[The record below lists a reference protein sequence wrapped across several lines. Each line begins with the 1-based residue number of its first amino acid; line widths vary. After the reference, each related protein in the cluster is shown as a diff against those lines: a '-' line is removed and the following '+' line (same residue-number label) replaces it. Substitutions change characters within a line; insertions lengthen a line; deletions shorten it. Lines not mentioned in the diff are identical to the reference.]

1 MHDNGK
7 PLPELITE
15 STDYVRSK
23 TKLVPEVAIILGT
36 GLGALAD
43 QIEDD
48 ASVPY
53 SEIPHF
59 PVSTVSSHEGALVF
73 GRLAGK
79 SVVAMKGRVHYY
91 EGYSMKEITHPVRV
105 MRSLG
110 ADRIIISNAC
120 GSMNPFITPG
130 DIVIVADHINLMG
143 DNPLIGPNYDEL
155 GPRFPDMFEA
165 YAPEL
170 IKLAEDVARDEKISI
185 KKGVLAA
192 VAGPNLETAAEY
204 RFLRRIGADI
214 VSMSMVPENVVAI
227 HGGMRVLGLSAIT
240 DACLPDALGPA
251 TLEKILKV
259 AGAVSPVLTRLVGK
273 IVERM

>member
-1 MHDNGK
+1 MLDKGK
-7 PLPELITE
+7 ILPELIKE

-23 TKLVPEVAIILGT
+23 SGFRPEVGIILGT

-43 QIEDD
+43 EIEVD
-48 ASVPY
+48 ATVPY
-53 SEIPHF
+53 SEIPHI
-59 PVSTVSSHEGALVF
+59 PTSTVSSHEGAFVL
-73 GRLAGK
+73 GKLAGK
-79 SVVAMKGRVHYY
+79 PVVAMKGRVHYY
-91 EGYSMKEITHPVRV
+91 EGCSMKEITHPVRV

-120 GSMNPFITPG
+120 GSMNPFIVPG
-130 DIVIVADHINLMG
+130 DIVIVADHMNLMG
-143 DNPLIGPNYDEL
+143 DNPLIGPNYEEL
-155 GPRFPDMFEA
+155 GPRFPDMYEA

-170 IKLAEDVARDEKISI
+170 MSVAEEVARDEKITV

-214 VSMSMVPENVVAI
+214 VSMSMVPENIVAV
-227 HGGMRVLGLSAIT
+227 HAGMRVLGLSAIT

-259 AGAVSPVLTRLVGK
+259 AGSISPVLTRLVGK